1 MQISKVLKKYKNIKL
16 VKLQQPVLGGF
27 YAVIT
32 FSGIKDGLSLEAAND
47 LFNTLKSLQR

>member
-1 MQISKVLKKYKNIKL
+1 MQISKVLKKYKNIEL

-32 FSGIKDGLSLEAAND
+32 FSGINDGLSLEAANN
-47 LFNTLKSLQR
+47 LFYILKKLQR